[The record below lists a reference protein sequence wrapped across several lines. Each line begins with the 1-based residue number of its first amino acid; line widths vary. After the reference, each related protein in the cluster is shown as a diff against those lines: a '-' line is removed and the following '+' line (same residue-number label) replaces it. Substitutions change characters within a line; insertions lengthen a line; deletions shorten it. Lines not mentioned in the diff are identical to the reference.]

1 MNLIKAQRRV
11 AEENFQTSIFL
22 EGVTGTGKTTAAV
35 ERVKNLIKEGV
46 PPESILILVPQP
58 ALAQPYRDGLRRA
71 RAVKGAT
78 VQATTLS
85 GLGAQVVDLF
95 WPLIAENVGFA
106 QPLDRPHFLSLELVQ
121 YYMTRFIAPEIRQ
134 KDYFNSVHIDANRL
148 YTQIVDNLNKAAL
161 VGFPHEQIAEKLK
174 AAWAGDAEQAF
185 IYDDAQA
192 CANLFRELC
201 RQHNLIDFSLQT
213 ILFSEIL
220 WKMKQPRAY
229 LTDHYR
235 HLIIDNVEEDN
246 PVVHDMLA
254 DWLKVCES
262 ALVIYDTEGG
272 FRRFLGA
279 DPIYA
284 RSKLR
289 DQCAVHIELDKARV
303 MSPELEAFQVEFAR
317 SLKRPDAGVAKADA
331 REGIAYS
338 DSTKYLPQMIDWT
351 ADNISS
357 LIHNDG
363 ASPGEIV
370 ILSAFLPDAL
380 RFALQTR
387 LDERDIPNRSHRPS
401 RALREEPAARTL
413 ITLSKLAHPAWNI
426 VPDKFDV
433 AYALTASI
441 AELDLVRARLL
452 TDILFKNGELLPF
465 ERITDVKVQ
474 SRITFELA
482 ARYERL
488 RLWLEKVQKG
498 EPLPLDVFFSRL
510 FGEMLSQPGFD
521 FHQDY
526 DAARTAA
533 NLVDSAR
540 DFRQTVGKIE
550 PDLELAAEY
559 VRMVDSGVI
568 ANQYVREPA
577 KRNQDAVLIAP
588 AYTFLMNNVPVDY
601 QFWLNIGST
610 GWGQRLYQPLTH
622 SHVLTREWEEG
633 RKWGDADEFKANQD
647 AVYYLASGLI
657 RRCRK
662 KIYLGFSEYGEQGV
676 EQRGAMLLAVQSML
690 RRLAKEER
698 DHV

>member
-22 EGVTGTGKTTAAV
+22 EGVTGTGKTTAAI
-35 ERVKNLIKEGV
+35 ERVKNLIKAGV

-78 VQATTLS
+78 VHATTFSALA
-85 GLGAQVVDLF
+85 AQSVDLF
-95 WPLIAENVGFA
+95 WPLIAEDVGFA
-106 QPLDRPHFLSLELVQ
+106 NPADRPHFLSLELVQ

-134 KDYFNSVHIDANRL
+134 KDYFNSVHIDPNRL

-161 VGFPHEQIAEKLK
+161 VGFPHEEISQRLK
-174 AAWAGDAEQAF
+174 AAWSGDAEQAF
-185 IYDDAQA
+185 IYDDVQA

-213 ILFSEIL
+213 ILFAEIL
-220 WKMKQPRAY
+220 WKMEQPRKH
-229 LTDHYR
+229 LTDQYR

-246 PVVHDMLA
+246 PVAHDILGQWIHEA
-254 DWLKVCES
+254 ES
-262 ALVIYDTEGG
+262 AVVIYDTEGG

-279 DPIYA
+279 DPAYA
-284 RSKLR
+284 QHLR
-289 DQCAVHIELDKARV
+289 DQCVVRVALEKARV
-303 MSPELEAFQVEFAR
+303 MSPELEAFQIEFSR
-317 SLKRPDAGVAKADA
+317 SLKRPDAKEAKVDA

-338 DSTKYLPQMIDWT
+338 DNTRYLPQMVEWT

-363 ASPGEIV
+363 VPPGEIV

-380 RFALQTR
+380 RFALQSR
-387 LDERDIPNRSHRPS
+387 LDERNIPNRSHRPS

-413 ITLSKLAHPAWNI
+413 VTLAKLAHPAWNN
-426 VPDKFDV
+426 PPSKYDV

-441 AELDLVRARLL
+441 TELDLVRARLL

-465 ERITDVKVQ
+465 ERITDVKIQ

-488 RLWLEKVQKG
+488 RLWLEKVQG
-498 EPLPLDVFFSRL
+498 GDALPLDVFFSRL
-510 FGEMLSQPGFD
+510 FGEMLSQRGFD

-540 DFRQTVGKIE
+540 EFRQVVSQIE
-550 PDLELAAEY
+550 LDLPHAAEY

-568 ANQYVREPA
+568 ANQYIREPV
-577 KRNQDAVLIAP
+577 KRDEDAILIAP
-588 AYTFLMNNVPVDY
+588 AYTFLMNNQPVDY

-622 SHVLTREWEEG
+622 SHVLTREWQEG
-633 RKWGDADEFKANQD
+633 RKWGDADEFQANQD
-647 AVYYLASGLI
+647 AVYQLASGLI

-676 EQRGAMLLAVQSML
+676 EQRGPLLLAVQSML
-690 RRLAKEER
+690 RRLRKEEQQN
-698 DHV
+698 V